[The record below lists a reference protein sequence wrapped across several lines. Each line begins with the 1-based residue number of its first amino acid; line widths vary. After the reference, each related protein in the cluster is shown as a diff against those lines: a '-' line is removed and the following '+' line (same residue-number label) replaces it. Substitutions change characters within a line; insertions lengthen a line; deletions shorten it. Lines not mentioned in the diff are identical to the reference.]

1 MRHIP
6 LSLTIA
12 FAIAV
17 PALAQPPADQQVNVE
32 GQRPLGP
39 PRNANQVVCRRL
51 QVIGS
56 RLRSQRVCASR
67 QQWNDQR
74 TTDRQLVEKAQ
85 TNRVWPGG

>member
-1 MRHIP
+1 MRHFP
-6 LSLTIA
+6 LSLAIA

-17 PALAQPPADQQVNVE
+17 PAVAQPPEDQQVNVE

-39 PRNANQVVCRRL
+39 PGNANQVVCRR
-51 QVIGS
+51 QHVIGS

-74 TTDRQLVEKAQ
+74 ATDRQLIEKAQ
-85 TNRVWPGG
+85 TNRIRP